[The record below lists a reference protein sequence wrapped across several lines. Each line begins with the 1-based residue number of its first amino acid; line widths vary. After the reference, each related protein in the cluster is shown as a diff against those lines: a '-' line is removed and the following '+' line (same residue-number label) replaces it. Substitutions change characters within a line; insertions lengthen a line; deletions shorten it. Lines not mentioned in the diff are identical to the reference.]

1 MTAKEYL
8 QQVKIKEARIKNLR
22 RDKESVEA
30 MLFSLSGNSDGERV
44 QSSRNHD
51 KLGTLY
57 SRNDEAEREL
67 DSEIESLVMFKIEVS
82 RKINELHN
90 AKYMTVLNCRYIH
103 FMSWE
108 KIAESAFDD
117 QYSVRHILKMHG
129 LALLEFE
136 EIHKD
141 MLSGMGGRKAG

>member
-8 QQVKIKEARIKNLR
+8 QQVKLKEARIKNLQ

-30 MLFSLSGNSDGERV
+30 MLYSLGGNSQGERV
-44 QSSRNHD
+44 QSSRNFD

-57 SRNDEAEREL
+57 SRIDAAERE
-67 DSEIESLVMFKIEVS
+67 IESQIADLVLFRMEVS
-82 RKINELHN
+82 GQINDLHN
-90 AKYMTVLNCRYIH
+90 DKYMTVLNCRYIH

-108 KIAESAFDD
+108 KIADTAFKDR
-117 QYSVRHILKMHG
+117 YSVRHIQKIHG

-136 EIHKD
+136 EIHKE
-141 MLSGMGGRKAG
+141 MLSKMDMKKTG